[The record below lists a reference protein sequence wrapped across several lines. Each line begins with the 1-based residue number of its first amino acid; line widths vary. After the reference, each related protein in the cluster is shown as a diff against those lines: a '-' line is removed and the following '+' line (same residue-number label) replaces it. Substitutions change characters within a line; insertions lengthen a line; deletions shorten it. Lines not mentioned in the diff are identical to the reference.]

1 MSYQKFLG
9 REEVLVLPYLGGAHV
24 DAENKRLRVVTR
36 PEKTGW
42 YSFVIKRGEATVR
55 GPAEP
60 PDLTKLPKVRG
71 HLFGTRLVREGA
83 RAEPLHLLPDDEPPR
98 FSLCIARRWHSGELL
113 FEALEFDT
121 DAEEAVRRA
130 FEDNVGLANLS
141 GVPATLRAAF
151 GYALLERVSA
161 RLHIPFA
168 PAEVRSAIATVAQD
182 GVPSAEAE
190 LRRLVAERE
199 QSRRE
204 MAELHRRRQEQAARE
219 ELAAAREAR
228 VEAVRQLRETV
239 EQRAERALRDAGA
252 ELRSLRRVG
261 DHLEVI
267 FTFMNERFISL
278 VDAATLQVVDSGI
291 CLGHP
296 PADEELTLESLPSV
310 IREAIDTD
318 ALVILRHA

>member
-9 REEVLVLPYLGGAHV
+9 REEVLVLPFLGGHHV
-24 DAENKRLRVVTR
+24 DAENKRLRVVE
-36 PEKTGW
+36 PPKKFGW
-42 YSFVIKRGEATVR
+42 YTFAIKRGEAVLR
-55 GPAEP
+55 GTADV
-60 PDLTKLPKVRG
+60 PDRSKLQKVRG
-71 HLFGTRLVREGA
+71 HLFGTRLVSDGA
-83 RAEPLHLLPDDEPPR
+83 RAEPLHLIPDDEPAA
-98 FSLCIARRWHSGELL
+98 FSLCIARRWHSGQLL
-113 FEALEFDT
+113 FDTLEFDT
-121 DAEEAVRRA
+121 DAEELVRRA
-130 FEDNVGLANLS
+130 FEDSVGLASIS

-151 GYALLERVSA
+151 GYALLTRVSA
-161 RLHIPFA
+161 RMQIPFA
-168 PAEVRSAIATVAQD
+168 PAEVRPAIATVAQN
-182 GVPSAEAE
+182 GVPAAEAE

-204 MAELHRRRQEQAARE
+204 MDELNRRRQEEAARE
-219 ELAAAREAR
+219 EIAAAREAR

-239 EQRAERALRDAGA
+239 DQRAERALRDAGA

-261 DHLEVI
+261 EHLEVI

-278 VDAATLQVVDSGI
+278 VDAATLQVIDSGI

-310 IREAIDTD
+310 IREAIETD

>member
-9 REEVLVLPYLGGAHV
+9 REEVLVLPFLGGQQV
-24 DAENKRLRVVTR
+24 DAENKRLRVAT
-36 PEKTGW
+36 PPAKAGW
-42 YSFVIKRGEATVR
+42 YSFVIKRGEAVLR
-55 GPAEP
+55 APADA
-60 PDLTKLPKVRG
+60 PDLSKLPKVRG
-71 HLFGTRLVREGA
+71 HLSGARLVRDGA
-83 RAEPLHLLPDDEPPR
+83 IAELLHLLPDDEPPR
-98 FSLCIARRWHSGELL
+98 FSLCTARRWHSGELL
-113 FEALEFDT
+113 FDTLEFDT
-121 DAEEAVRRA
+121 DAEESVRRA
-130 FEDNVGLANLS
+130 FEDSAGLAAVS

-161 RLHIPFA
+161 RMQIPFA
-168 PAEVRSAIATVAQD
+168 PAEVRPGIATVAQN
-182 GVPSAEAE
+182 GVPGAEAE

-219 ELAAAREAR
+219 EIAAAREAR
-228 VEAVRQLRETV
+228 IEAVRQLRETV
-239 EQRAERALRDAGA
+239 DQRAERALRDAGA

-261 DHLEVI
+261 DQLEVI

-278 VDAATLQVVDSGI
+278 VDAATLQVIDSGI